1 MERVTKQKATPASF
15 AAYGSVVTIPSGRTT
30 SESPEYKFW
39 SDIAHYHID
48 GETEIGVCTVYESQQ
63 QVLTGIERHLRTPEI
78 LIPIDGPFILPLA
91 REINGKIVVDA
102 FTVAVGEAVVI
113 NPGVW
118 HGPCLPVG
126 QPSESYYVIFRRGT
140 PAEDVE
146 KRTIPAAE
154 IS

>member
-1 MERVTKQKATPASF
+1 MEHVTRQRATPVSF
-15 AAYGSVVTIPSGRTT
+15 AAYGSVITLPSGQTT
-30 SESPEYKFW
+30 SESPVYKFW
-39 SDIAHYHID
+39 SDIAHYRIE
-48 GETEIGVCTVYESQQ
+48 GETEIGICTVFEGQQ
-63 QVLTGIERHLRTPEI
+63 QVISGVERHLRTPEI

-91 REINGKIVVDA
+91 REINGKFVVDA

-118 HGPCLPVG
+118 HGPCLPVK